1 MDKLVHGTLRQSSQ
15 EFFKRILEQM
25 VEANL
30 DLTNAISDSDL
41 VLALVGQ
48 EHMDVWK
55 NRSLVFVREYDDQ
68 GRDSGSGFKWLLG
81 IQVVQTGV
89 HQLELRL

>member
-30 DLTNAISDSDL
+30 DLANTISDSDL
-41 VLALVGQ
+41 VLALMRK
-48 EHMDVWK
+48 EHMDIWK
-55 NRSLVFVREYDDQ
+55 NRALVFVREYDHQ
-68 GRDSGSGFKWLLG
+68 RRDSGPGFKWMVG

-89 HQLELRL
+89 H